1 MKCILF
7 KKATKDKVA
16 LYEYIRWC
24 HVISFREACK
34 LFFCQLICLYLSV
47 STKLFLEEWPLLTKK
62 ITLNFKLLSY
72 NFETWNFGLL
82 IIYYNVNI
90 FSMYFI
96 YNGENNF
103 PCSQAF

>member
-47 STKLFLEEWPLLTKK
+47 STKLF
-62 ITLNFKLLSY
+62 
-72 NFETWNFGLL
+72 FGGVTTP
-82 IIYYNVNI
+82 YK
-90 FSMYFI
+90 
-96 YNGENNF
+96 ENNF
-103 PCSQAF
+103 KF